1 MESAMS
7 KAVIYVGVDV
17 GATELWIS
25 AVGFKSKKFSHDNTG
40 IKSLYRWVIKHSG
53 DDGIHLCMEATGVY
67 SQHVAVRLIELPGI
81 EVSIV
86 NPACIKAFANV
97 QLRRSKTDMIDAEV
111 IRCYAESQKPSAWQ
125 PASKTKR
132 QLYELVRQA
141 DSVQASLQQWRN
153 RRYTQEYID
162 DFPKAAIKAQRAIVK
177 TLEKQLDLLELAID
191 QLCAADAD
199 LAHKVMLLESI
210 PGIARKSAVRVLAH
224 GQDWLTDRSAK
235 ALTAHAGLAPHHHQ
249 SGTSIRGRSR
259 IDKRG
264 NRKLRKALYMPAL
277 VGIVH
282 NPILEPFYKRL
293 CDNGK
298 QKKLALTACMR
309 KLLLIIRSMLIN
321 KTTFNHEINN
331 LT

>member
-1 MESAMS
+1 MS

-25 AVGFKSKKFSHDNTG
+25 AEGIKPKKFNHDNAG
-40 IKSLYRWVIKHSG
+40 IRSLYRWVIKQTGG
-53 DDGIHLCMEATGVY
+53 DMVHLCMEATGVY
-67 SQHVAVRLIELPGI
+67 SQHVAVRLIDLQRV

-111 IRCYAESQKPSAWQ
+111 IRCYAQSQKPSPWQ
-125 PASKTKR
+125 PASITKR

-141 DSVQASLQQWRN
+141 DSVQASLLQWRN

-162 DFPKAAIKAQRAIVK
+162 DYPKAAIKAQRAIVK
-177 TLEKQLDLLELAID
+177 TLEKQLNLLELAID

-199 LAHKVMLLESI
+199 LAHQIMLLESI

-224 GQDWLTDRSAK
+224 GQNWLTDRTAK
-235 ALTAHAGLAPHHHQ
+235 ALTAHAGLAPHHYQ
-249 SGTSIRGRSR
+249 SGTSIRGKSR

-264 NRKLRKALYMPAL
+264 NRNLRRALYMPAL

-282 NPILEPFYKRL
+282 NPALKPFYTRL

-298 QKKLALTACMR
+298 QKMLALTACMR
-309 KLLLIIRSMLIN
+309 KLLLIIRCMLIN
-321 KTTFNHEINN
+321 KTTFNPEINS

>member
-1 MESAMS
+1 MS
-7 KAVIYVGVDV
+7 KAVIYVGLDV

-25 AVGFKSKKFSHDNTG
+25 AEGIKPKKFNHDYAG
-40 IKSLYRWVIKHSG
+40 IKSLRRWVIKHAG
-53 DDGIHLCMEATGVY
+53 DNGIHLCMEATGVY
-67 SQHVAVRLIELPGI
+67 SQHVAIRLLELSGI

-111 IRCYAESQKPSAWQ
+111 IRGYAQNQKPSAWQ

-141 DSVQASLQQWRN
+141 DSIQASLQQWRN
-153 RRYTQEYID
+153 RNHRQEYIH
-162 DFPKAAIKAQRAIVK
+162 DFPKAAIKAQRAIAK
-177 TLEKQLDLLELAID
+177 TLEKQLGLLELAID
-191 QLCAADAD
+191 QLCAADSD
-199 LAHKVMLLESI
+199 LAQQIMLLESI

-224 GQDWLTDRSAK
+224 GRDWLTDRTAK
-235 ALTAHAGLAPHHHQ
+235 ALTAHAGLAPHHYQ
-249 SGTSIRGRSR
+249 SGTSIRGKSR

-264 NRKLRKALYMPAL
+264 NKNLRRALNMPAL

-282 NPILEPFYKRL
+282 NPILKPFYNRL
-293 CDNGK
+293 LDNGK
-298 QKKLALTACMR
+298 QKMLALTACMR

-321 KTTFNHEINN
+321 KTIFNPEINN